1 MNRHSKNLIRLS
13 KTDRKLGILVDPDKH
28 SEIDFIAFVSDVL
41 ALKPDYILIGS
52 SIIVKSNVEKAA
64 QQIKALT
71 DIPLILF
78 PGHFSQL
85 NHFVDGVLLLSLIS
99 GRNPELLIGQH
110 VLAAPI
116 LAKLDAEILSTGY
129 MIIDGGKPTS
139 VSYISNTLPIPR
151 DKNDIA
157 VCTALAGQ
165 FIGMKYIYLDAGSGA
180 VQTIPFSMVN
190 SVADSIDLP
199 IIVGGGIK
207 DMKTIEQYWES
218 GANLVVIGNVLEQNT
233 LDSLK
238 QFERQTKI

>member
-1 MNRHSKNLIRLS
+1 MNHHSKNIIQLS

-28 SEIDFIAFVSDVL
+28 SDRDFVDFVSDII
-41 ALKPDYILIGS
+41 ALKPDYILLGS

-64 QQIKALT
+64 QQIKSIT

-78 PGHFSQL
+78 PGHFNQL
-85 NHFVDGVLLLSLIS
+85 NNFVDGVLLLSLIS
-99 GRNPELLIGQH
+99 GRNPDLLIGQH

-129 MIIDGGKPTS
+129 MLIDGGRPTS

-157 VCTALAGQ
+157 ICTALAGQ

-180 VQTIPFSMVN
+180 INSVPISMVN
-190 SVADSIDLP
+190 SVGESIDLP
-199 IIVGGGIK
+199 VIVGGGIK
-207 DMKTIEQYWES
+207 ELKTIEKYWES
-218 GANLVVIGNVLEQNT
+218 GANLVVIGNALEENT
-233 LDSLK
+233 LTSIGS
-238 QFERQTKI
+238 FENKADI